1 MQQVFHQRHLGS
13 VVLNVTS
20 SSADVL
26 QLVPNPNQPRMGPK
40 DDPELRRSI
49 LENGGLLE
57 AILAEPHPE
66 YDGKFR
72 IIDGERRW
80 YNCKTLVE
88 VEKREEFRKI
98 PIELTDITLTDEER
112 LRAWVTIHMQRK
124 EWSAKEKERTA
135 YKLIELVGRIK
146 AANILGVTVR
156 EVDRL
161 RDTFELSER
170 MSALGNPD
178 ASITYAREIMSL
190 PKYIRTKETEDEIIR
205 RVNDGQIRS
214 SKQIRELRAVLK
226 DPNASN
232 LFLVAKATVEESRK
246 VVASSLEESNRS
258 GLAEEIER
266 FNRVIVN
273 YPWTSIEELRSRDDL
288 LMKIRTCRNILEKM
302 ESLLHRK
309 EDQ

>member
-1 MQQVFHQRHLGS
+1 
-13 VVLNVTS
+13 
-20 SSADVL
+20 
-26 QLVPNPNQPRMGPK
+26 MGPK

-57 AILAEPHPE
+57 AILVEPHPE
-66 YDGKFR
+66 YSGKFR

-80 YNCKTLVE
+80 HNCKILLE
-88 VEKREEFRKI
+88 VEKRVEFGKI
-98 PIELTDITLTDEER
+98 PVEITDRTLTDEER

-135 YKLIELVGRIK
+135 NKLVELVHRIK

-161 RDTFELSER
+161 CETFELSER

-190 PKYIRTKETEDEIIR
+190 PKYVRTKEIEDEIVK
-205 RVNDGQIRS
+205 RVNEHEIRS

-226 DPNASN
+226 DPKARD
-232 LFLVAKATVEESRK
+232 LFLVAKASVEESRK
-246 VVASSLEESNRS
+246 AVTAGLQGSEM
-258 GLAEEIER
+258 GLAEELER
-266 FNRVIVN
+266 FNRAIVG
-273 YPWTSIEELRSRDDL
+273 YSWISLQELKSTEDL
-288 LMKIRTCRNILEKM
+288 LMKIRTSRRILENM
-302 ESLLHRK
+302 ENLLSK
-309 EDQ
+309 TEVP

>member
-1 MQQVFHQRHLGS
+1 LQQTFHQRHLGS
-13 VVLNVTS
+13 VVLNITS
-20 SSADVL
+20 SAADIL
-26 QLVPNPNQPRMGPK
+26 QLVPNTNQPRMRPK

-57 AILAEPHPE
+57 PILVEPHPE
-66 YDGKFR
+66 HDGKFR

-88 VEKREEFRKI
+88 VEKRDEFRKI
-98 PIELTDITLTDEER
+98 PIELTDCTLTDEDR

-135 YKLIELVGRIK
+135 HKLIQLVGRIK

-161 RDTFELSER
+161 CETFELSEK
-170 MSALGNPD
+170 MSELRNPD

-190 PKYIRTKETEDEIIR
+190 PKYIRTKEVEDEIVR
-205 RVNDGQIRS
+205 RVNDGQIKS
-214 SKQIRELRAVLK
+214 SKHIRELRAVLK
-226 DPNASN
+226 EPSANN
-232 LFLVAKATVEESRK
+232 LFLVAKASAEEYKRALSGKLQEGKR
-246 VVASSLEESNRS
+246 SSL
-258 GLAEEIER
+258 ADEIER

-273 YPWTSIEELRSRDDL
+273 YPWTSFEELRTKDNL
-288 LMKIRTCRNILEKM
+288 VTKIRTCRDILGKM
-302 ESLLHRK
+302 ERLLSRT
-309 EDQ
+309 EET

>member
-1 MQQVFHQRHLGS
+1 MQRAFQERHLGT
-13 VVLNVTS
+13 VVLNITS
-20 SSADVL
+20 ASVDLL

-57 AILAEPHPE
+57 PILVEPHPE
-66 YDGKFR
+66 YSGKFR

-80 YNCKTLVE
+80 HNCKTLVE
-88 VEKREEFRKI
+88 VEKREEFGKI
-98 PIELTDITLTDEER
+98 PVEITDRTLTDEER

-135 YKLIELVGRIK
+135 NKLVELAGRIK

-161 RDTFELSER
+161 RETFELSER

-190 PKYIRTKETEDEIIR
+190 PKYVRTKEIEDEIVR
-205 RVNDGQIRS
+205 RVNEDQIKS
-214 SKQIRELRAVLK
+214 SKQIRDLRAVLK
-226 DPNASN
+226 DPKARD
-232 LFLVAKATVEESRK
+232 LFMVAKASVEESK
-246 VVASSLEESNRS
+246 MVVTANLQGSQA
-258 GLAEEIER
+258 GLAEELER
-266 FNRVIVN
+266 FNRAMVS
-273 YPWTSIEELRSRDDL
+273 YPWTSLQELKARQDL
-288 LMKIRTCRNILEKM
+288 LAKIRTSRRILENM
-302 ESLLHRK
+302 ESLLSK
-309 EDQ
+309 TEGP

>member
-1 MQQVFHQRHLGS
+1 
-13 VVLNVTS
+13 LNVTL
-20 SSADVL
+20 SSADLL

-57 AILAEPHPE
+57 PILVEPHPE
-66 YDGKFR
+66 YEGKFR

-80 YNCKTLVE
+80 YNCKTLVD
-88 VEKREEFRKI
+88 VEKREEFRKV
-98 PIELTDITLTDEER
+98 PVEVSDRTLTDEER

-135 YKLIELVGRIK
+135 DKLVELVGRIK
-146 AANILGVTVR
+146 AANILGMTVR

-161 RDTFELSER
+161 RETFELSER
-170 MSALGNPD
+170 MGALGNPD

-190 PKYIRTKETEDEIIR
+190 PKYIRTREVEDEIVR
-205 RVNDGQIRS
+205 RVNEGQIRS

-226 DPNASN
+226 NSDARN
-232 LFLVAKATVEESRK
+232 LFLVAKTSVEESRK
-246 VVASSLEESNRS
+246 LLAASLQEDERA

-266 FNRVIVN
+266 FNRTIVT
-273 YPWTSIEELRSRDDL
+273 YPWTSLEELRARQDIL
-288 LMKIRTCRNILEKM
+288 IKIRTCRDILEKM
-302 ESLLHRK
+302 ESLLSKR
-309 EDQ
+309 EGS

>member
-1 MQQVFHQRHLGS
+1 MQQGFHQRHLGT
-13 VVLNVTS
+13 VILNVIS
-20 SSADVL
+20 ASADLL
-26 QLVPNPNQPRMGPK
+26 QLVPNPNQPRMRPK

-57 AILAEPHPE
+57 PILVEPHPE
-66 YDGKFR
+66 YSGKFR

-80 YNCKTLVE
+80 HNCKTLVE
-88 VEKREEFRKI
+88 VEKRDEFRKI
-98 PIELTDITLTDEER
+98 PVEMTDRTLTDEER

-135 YKLIELVGRIK
+135 NKLIELAGRIK

-161 RDTFELSER
+161 RETFELSER

-190 PKYIRTKETEDEIIR
+190 PKYIRTKEIEDEVVR
-205 RVNDGQIRS
+205 RVNEDQIKS

-226 DPNASN
+226 DPNARD
-232 LFLVAKATVEESRK
+232 LFLVAKASVEESKMAVTANLR
-246 VVASSLEESNRS
+246 ESGA
-258 GLAEEIER
+258 GLAEELER
-266 FNRVIVN
+266 FNRAIVG
-273 YPWTSIEELRSRDDL
+273 YPWTSLEELKARQDIL
-288 LMKIRTCRNILEKM
+288 AKIRTSRRILEKM
-302 ESLLHRK
+302 ESMLSK
-309 EDQ
+309 TEGP

>member
-1 MQQVFHQRHLGS
+1 MQQGFHQRHLGT
-13 VVLNVTS
+13 VILNVTS
-20 SSADVL
+20 ASADLL

-57 AILAEPHPE
+57 PILVEPHPE
-66 YDGKFR
+66 YSGKFR

-80 YNCKTLVE
+80 HNCKILVE
-88 VEKREEFRKI
+88 VEKRDEFRKI
-98 PIELTDITLTDEER
+98 PVEMTDRTLTDEER

-135 YKLIELVGRIK
+135 NKLIELAGRVK

-161 RDTFELSER
+161 RETFELSER

-190 PKYIRTKETEDEIIR
+190 PKYIRTKEIEDEVVR
-205 RVNDGQIRS
+205 RVNEDQIRS

-226 DPNASN
+226 DPNARD
-232 LFLVAKATVEESRK
+232 LFLVAKASVEESKMAVTGNVR
-246 VVASSLEESNRS
+246 ESGA
-258 GLAEEIER
+258 GLAEELER
-266 FNRVIVN
+266 FNRAIVG
-273 YPWTSIEELRSRDDL
+273 YPWTSLEELRARQDIL
-288 LMKIRTCRNILEKM
+288 AKIRTSRRILEKM
-302 ESLLHRK
+302 ESMLSK
-309 EDQ
+309 TEGP

>member
-1 MQQVFHQRHLGS
+1 M
-13 VVLNVTS
+13 NVTW
-20 SSADVL
+20 SSANLL

-57 AILAEPHPE
+57 PILVEPHPE
-66 YDGKFR
+66 YGGKFR

-80 YNCKTLVE
+80 YNCKMLVE
-88 VEKREEFRKI
+88 VDKREEFQNVPVEI
-98 PIELTDITLTDEER
+98 TDRTLTDEER

-135 YKLIELVGRIK
+135 YRLVELVGRIK

-161 RDTFELSER
+161 REIFELSER

-190 PKYIRTKETEDEIIR
+190 PKYIRTREIEDEIVK
-205 RVNDGQIRS
+205 RVNEGQIKS
-214 SKQIRELRAVLK
+214 SKQIRQLRAVLK
-226 DPNASN
+226 NPNARN
-232 LFLVAKATVEESRK
+232 LFLVAKASVEESRRLL
-246 VVASSLEESNRS
+246 AADPEENEGA

-266 FNRVIVN
+266 FNRTIVS
-273 YPWTSIEELRSRDDL
+273 YPWTSLEELRARQDL
-288 LMKIRTCRNILEKM
+288 VIKIRTCRDILEKM
-302 ESLLHRK
+302 ESLLSKR
-309 EDQ
+309 EGS

>member
-1 MQQVFHQRHLGS
+1 M
-13 VVLNVTS
+13 NVTL
-20 SSADVL
+20 SSADLL

-57 AILAEPHPE
+57 PILVEPHPE
-66 YDGKFR
+66 YEGKFR

-80 YNCKTLVE
+80 YNCKTLVD
-88 VEKREEFRKI
+88 VEKREEFRKV
-98 PIELTDITLTDEER
+98 PVEVSDRTLTDEER

-135 YKLIELVGRIK
+135 DKLVELVGRIK
-146 AANILGVTVR
+146 AANILGMTVR

-161 RDTFELSER
+161 RETFELSER
-170 MSALGNPD
+170 MGALGNPD

-190 PKYIRTKETEDEIIR
+190 PKYIRTREVEDEIVR
-205 RVNDGQIRS
+205 RVNEGQIRS

-226 DPNASN
+226 NSDARN
-232 LFLVAKATVEESRK
+232 LFLVAKTSVEESRK
-246 VVASSLEESNRS
+246 LLAASLQEDERA

-266 FNRVIVN
+266 FNRTIVT
-273 YPWTSIEELRSRDDL
+273 YPWTSLEELRARQDIL
-288 LMKIRTCRNILEKM
+288 IKIRTCRDILEKM
-302 ESLLHRK
+302 ESLLSKR
-309 EDQ
+309 EGS

>member
-1 MQQVFHQRHLGS
+1 VLQITSAS
-13 VVLNVTS
+13 VDL
-20 SSADVL
+20 L
-26 QLVPNPNQPRMGPK
+26 QLVPNANQPRMGPK

-57 AILAEPHPE
+57 PILVEPHPD
-66 YDGKFR
+66 YSGKFR

-80 YNCKTLVE
+80 HNCKTLVE
-88 VEKREEFRKI
+88 VEKRKEFAKI
-98 PIELTDITLTDEER
+98 PAEITDRTLTDEER

-135 YKLIELVGRIK
+135 NKLVELAGRIK

-161 RDTFELSER
+161 RETFELSER

-190 PKYIRTKETEDEIIR
+190 PKYVRTKEIEDEVVR
-205 RVNDGQIRS
+205 RVNEGQIKS

-226 DPNASN
+226 DPRARD
-232 LFLVAKATVEESRK
+232 LFLVAKASVEESRR
-246 VVASSLEESNRS
+246 VATADLQESQV
-258 GLAEEIER
+258 GLAEELER
-266 FNRVIVN
+266 FNRAVIS
-273 YPWTSIEELRSRDDL
+273 YPWTSLQKLKARQDL
-288 LMKIRTCRNILEKM
+288 LEKIRTSRRILENM
-302 ESLLHRK
+302 ESLLSNT
-309 EDQ
+309 EGA